1 MVSKSFIKIETKCVN
16 GQREK
21 TKNVLSLTSDND
33 LSFIAMQ
40 IINFVKIDS
49 FRVDFTKFLSNKRES
64 LILTLHCGNN
74 RNLLSPKKISSNQ
87 LFSNFFSENVTF
99 TKFLPNRVRC
109 AMRVNVRNFQQQHCE
124 SCFTGFTV
132 FTE

>member
-64 LILTLHCGNN
+64 LILTLWK
-74 RNLLSPKKISSNQ
+74 LLKFTLTEK
-87 LFSNFFSENVTF
+87 NFVKST
-99 TKFLPNRVRC
+99 L
-109 AMRVNVRNFQQQHCE
+109 
-124 SCFTGFTV
+124 
-132 FTE
+132 

>member
-40 IINFVKIDS
+40 IIHFVKIDS

-64 LILTLHCGNN
+64 LILTLWK
-74 RNLLSPKKISSNQ
+74 LLKFTLTEK
-87 LFSNFFSENVTF
+87 NFVKSTI
-99 TKFLPNRVRC
+99 
-109 AMRVNVRNFQQQHCE
+109 Q
-124 SCFTGFTV
+124 
-132 FTE
+132 

>member
-64 LILTLHCGNN
+64 LILTLWK
-74 RNLLSPKKISSNQ
+74 LLKFTLTEK
-87 LFSNFFSENVTF
+87 NFVKSTI
-99 TKFLPNRVRC
+99 
-109 AMRVNVRNFQQQHCE
+109 Q
-124 SCFTGFTV
+124 
-132 FTE
+132 